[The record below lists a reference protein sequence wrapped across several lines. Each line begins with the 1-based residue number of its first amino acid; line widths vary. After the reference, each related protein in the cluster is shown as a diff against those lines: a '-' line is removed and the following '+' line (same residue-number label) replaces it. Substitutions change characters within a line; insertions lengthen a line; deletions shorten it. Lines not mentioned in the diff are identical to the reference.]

1 MRALLGIAAV
11 AAGLGLCA
19 CQYSP
24 DMVTRSVSYNEA
36 IANSTNSVLLLNALR
51 ASERLPT
58 YYTRMTANTA
68 TAAVTPLIS
77 MALPLGPGA
86 VKKGFGPNFQ
96 FTDTSQNQMTLQNL
110 DDQKFMRGVLT
121 PVPLDVLSF
130 YLRQGWPREL
140 LFLMTVSRLTVP
152 AALAA
157 RLEDAFDAHC
167 AAAPGSDYCNAQVP
181 VEDRPATGQYVT
193 QQLKACITA
202 GRYDSGSHGE
212 YLFENYPTNPEETA
226 CFQWMLRVFIS
237 FDPTPKTTE
246 TVKLVARDVAP
257 GAREGLGAVA
267 DLDKDNLIVVPGS
280 AKGTY
285 NVCKRTKVTGLGL
298 SSLPD
303 TATARR
309 EPTAAPP
316 LESDSDIQI
325 LLPASRAAPAADCDS
340 AASAAKTGADHA
352 PPGMQLSTRSL
363 DGMVYYLGE
372 IIRAEHQVKDSVMP
386 DTAPPDSSG
395 VSLWVWN
402 TSSRAYSDWDLFSVR
417 RGGAPDSNLIAV
429 DFHGEAYYVPSA
441 CDDSGDCA
449 QGAER
454 HRSLQVLALLNQI
467 WGLQKEQSELP
478 IAPTVTVIG
487 P

>member
-1 MRALLGIAAV
+1 
-11 AAGLGLCA
+11 
-19 CQYSP
+19 
-24 DMVTRSVSYNEA
+24 MVDRSVSYNDA
-36 IANSTNSVLLLNALR
+36 IANSTNAVLLLNALR

-68 TAAVTPLIS
+68 TSSVTPLIS

-86 VKKGFGPNFQ
+86 VKKGFSPNLQ
-96 FTDTSQNQMTLQNL
+96 LTDTSQNQMTLQNL

-152 AALAA
+152 APVAA
-157 RLEDAFDAHC
+157 RLEGAFDAHC
-167 AAAPGSDYCNAQVP
+167 AAVPNADYCNAQVP
-181 VEDRPATGQYVT
+181 PQNRPASGQYVT
-193 QQLKACITA
+193 QQLKSCIAA

-237 FDPTPKTTE
+237 FDPSPRTQE
-246 TVKLVARDVAP
+246 TVTLVARDIAP
-257 GAREGLGAVA
+257 GAQEGLGAVA
-267 DLDKDNLIVVPGS
+267 DLDKDDLIIVPGS
-280 AKGTY
+280 AKGSY
-285 NVCKRTKVTGLGL
+285 DVCKRAKVTGLGL

-303 TATARR
+303 TVEAKA
-309 EPTAAPP
+309 EPAAAPP
-316 LESDSDIQI
+316 VESDTNIPV
-325 LLPASRAAPAADCDS
+325 LLAATRAAPAVDCDS
-340 AASAAKTGADHA
+340 AAGAAKMGADHA
-352 PPGMQLSTRSL
+352 PRGMQLSTRSL

-386 DTAPPDSSG
+386 DAAPPDTSG

-417 RGGAPDSNLIAV
+417 RGSAPDSNLIAV
-429 DFHGEAYYVPSA
+429 DFHGDAYYVPPA
-441 CDDSGDCA
+441 CDDSGDCG

>member
-1 MRALLGIAAV
+1 
-11 AAGLGLCA
+11 
-19 CQYSP
+19 
-24 DMVTRSVSYNEA
+24 MVSRSVAYNDA

-58 YYTRMTANTA
+58 YYTRMTADTA
-68 TAAVTPLIS
+68 TAALTPQLS

-86 VKKGFGPNFQ
+86 VNKGFSPNLQ
-96 FTDTSQNQMTLQNL
+96 FTSTSQNQMTLQNL

-157 RLEDAFDAHC
+157 RLEDAFDVHC
-167 AAAPGSDYCNAQVP
+167 TAVPAADYCNAQVP
-181 VEDRPATGQYVT
+181 PEDHPATGQYVT
-193 QQLKACITA
+193 RQLKSCIAA

-212 YLFENYPTNPEETA
+212 YLFENYPTNPDETA

-237 FDPTPKTTE
+237 FDPAPKTQE
-246 TVKLVARDVAP
+246 NIRLVARDIAP
-257 GAREGLGAVA
+257 GTQEGLGAVA

-280 AKGTY
+280 IKGSY
-285 NVCKRTKVTGLGL
+285 DVCKRTKVMGLSL

-303 TATARR
+303 SAEAN
-309 EPTAAPP
+309 EVVAAAPP
-316 LESDSDIQI
+316 SESDANIPV
-325 LLPASRAAPAADCDS
+325 LLAAMRAAPTAGCES
-340 AASAAKTGADHA
+340 VASAAKKGTDQA
-352 PPGMQLSTRSL
+352 PHGMQLSPRSL

-386 DTAPPDSSG
+386 DAAPPDSSA
-395 VSLWVWN
+395 VRVWVWN
-402 TSSRAYSDWDLFSVR
+402 TRSRAYSDWDLFSVR
-417 RGGAPDSNLIAV
+417 HGSAPDSNLIAV
-429 DFHGEAYYVPSA
+429 DFHGDAYYVPPA
-441 CDDSGDCA
+441 CDDEGDCG